1 MNTNQVK
8 IRTTYQTKVSD
19 KPVEV
24 LILRKHRF
32 GGWEAK
38 NLSNNKIIRIKT
50 ATRLNLIAQPLET
63 ASQPIEVT
71 LPVTVEKKVTVQND
85 SKSKTVYVASSTAIA
100 GYKPGDEILQLVNLL
115 RQGVTKAQIC
125 ATLGW
130 NDWNPRKTAV
140 LKLGYGIRSDA
151 EGRFWL
157 VETVEAIANAA

>member
-8 IRTTYQTKVSD
+8 IGTTYQTKVSNQT
-19 KPVEV
+19 VEV
-24 LILRKHRF
+24 LILRKHRS

-50 ATRLNLIAQPLET
+50 AARLNLIV
-63 ASQPIEVT
+63 QPIEV
-71 LPVTVEKKVTVQND
+71 VEPIAVEQKVTVQND
-85 SKSKTVYVASSTAIA
+85 RKSKTVYVAPSNAIA

-125 ATLGW
+125 AALGW
-130 NDWNPRKTAV
+130 KDWNPRKTAI

-151 EGRFWL
+151 EGKFWL

>member
-8 IRTTYQTKVSD
+8 IGTTYQTKVSD

-24 LILRKHRF
+24 LILRKHRA

-50 ATRLNLIAQPLET
+50 AARLNLIAQP
-63 ASQPIEVT
+63 IEVVE
-71 LPVTVEKKVTVQND
+71 PVVVEQKAVAQSD
-85 SKSKTVYVASSTAIA
+85 RKSKTVYVAPSTAIA

-115 RQGVTKAQIC
+115 RQGVTKAQIRT
-125 ATLGW
+125 TLGW
-130 NDWNPRKTAV
+130 KDWNPRKTAV

>member
-8 IRTTYQTKVSD
+8 IGTTYQTKVSNQT
-19 KPVEV
+19 VEV
-24 LILRKHRF
+24 LILRKHRS

-50 ATRLNLIAQPLET
+50 AARLNLIV
-63 ASQPIEVT
+63 QPIEV
-71 LPVTVEKKVTVQND
+71 VEPIAVEQKVTVQND
-85 SKSKTVYVASSTAIA
+85 RKSKTVYVGPSNAIA

-125 ATLGW
+125 AALGW
-130 NDWNPRKTAV
+130 KDWNPRKTAI

-151 EGRFWL
+151 EGKFWL

>member
-1 MNTNQVK
+1 MNTHQVK
-8 IRTTYQTKVSD
+8 IGNTYQTKVSD

-24 LILRKHRF
+24 LILRKHRA

-50 ATRLNLIAQPLET
+50 AARLNLIV
-63 ASQPIEVT
+63 QPIEAAPQSIEV
-71 LPVTVEKKVTVQND
+71 VEPIAVEQKVTVQND
-85 SKSKTVYVASSTAIA
+85 RKSKTVYVAPSNAIV

-125 ATLGW
+125 AALGW
-130 NDWNPRKTAV
+130 KDWNPRKTAV

-157 VETVEAIANAA
+157 VETVEAIVNAA